1 MDDLG
6 SGPGAELT
14 LSHDT
19 FLMLCS
25 PNLRRSLFLP
35 LVEPSIFSL
44 IDREPLT
51 GLKEREKG
59 LLRDDGKTGSLNR
72 SPILRSIPQSL
83 DRDGGVDGTRW
94 SREARDKEEGRCIIS
109 FERATTVMRGEE
121 RHFLPPSEDDC
132 EIPLHGQIG
141 QTPRNACPRYRY
153 EHEHN
158 AQ

>member
-72 SPILRSIPQSL
+72 SPLLRSIPQSL
-83 DRDGGVDGTRW
+83 ELATGASMGLGGRVR
-94 SREARDKEEGRCIIS
+94 
-109 FERATTVMRGEE
+109 RGIK
-121 RHFLPPSEDDC
+121 RK
-132 EIPLHGQIG
+132 G
-141 QTPRNACPRYRY
+141 AV
-153 EHEHN
+153 
-158 AQ
+158 